1 MGISCTLSPIGTF
14 TYRAELGEGLI
25 EHELVHV
32 VETAVIMN
40 HTIGFDTHLPH
51 TITPVAVGIDG
62 KHMYPIE
69 QSDLM

>member
-1 MGISCTLSPIGTF
+1 MRI
-14 TYRAELGEGLI
+14 RVVVELEVDPPPDTPVCIERI